1 MHRAREASMAIET
14 RISEEEYQQIVLAS
28 PDRQLEMHAGR
39 LREKPGM
46 TWEHGDI
53 AFFLGYLLQL
63 QLDRRLFRIAVND
76 WRVRRLPGTIYIPD
90 IVVVP
95 TDYGLD
101 LAGRPGALAIFSDPL
116 PLVVEVW
123 SSSTGDYDIDTK
135 LPEYQRRGDL
145 EIWRVHPYERTLTVW
160 RRLSDG
166 SYDEAMYREGV
177 VNSTA
182 LPGVEIDLTVLFEV

>member
-1 MHRAREASMAIET
+1 MAIET
-14 RISEEEYQQIVLAS
+14 SISEKEYQQIVLTS
-28 PDRQLEMHAGR
+28 PDRQLEVHAGR

-53 AFFLGYLLQL
+53 AFFLGHLLQL
-63 QLDRRLFRIAVND
+63 QLDRRRFRIAVND

-95 TDYGLD
+95 TDYGQEF
-101 LAGRPGALAIFSDPL
+101 AGRPGALAIFSEPL

-123 SSSTGDYDIDTK
+123 SSSTGDYDIDAK

-145 EIWRVHPYERTLTVW
+145 EIWRIHPYERTLTAWV
-160 RRLSDG
+160 RQPDG
-166 SYDEAMYREGV
+166 SYSETIYREGV
-177 VNSTA
+177 VTPTA
-182 LPGVEIDLTVLFEV
+182 LPDVEIYLAALFDA